1 MVNNIPP
8 AFNLYMAVS
17 VLALTVRIG
26 ETLVYCFPYI
36 PRYLSA
42 VFKDVSAHGPEH
54 ETVP

>member
-1 MVNNIPP
+1 
-8 AFNLYMAVS
+8 MAVS